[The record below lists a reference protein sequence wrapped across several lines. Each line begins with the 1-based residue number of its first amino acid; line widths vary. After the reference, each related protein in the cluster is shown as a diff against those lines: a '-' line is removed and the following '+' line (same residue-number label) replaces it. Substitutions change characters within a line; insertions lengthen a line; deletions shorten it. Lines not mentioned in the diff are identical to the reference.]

1 MSVIL
6 PLNKVYFIM
15 QIKYLNL
22 LKFDQI
28 QVTKSGD
35 ILHWPTPTDMFNDQN
50 LEVVS
55 DVELVGYLVKHD
67 LKWQM
72 NTDCICSRGSQK
84 LWMIF

>member
-35 ILHWPTPTDMFNDQN
+35 ILTHPHRY
-50 LEVVS
+50 V
-55 DVELVGYLVKHD
+55 
-67 LKWQM
+67 
-72 NTDCICSRGSQK
+72 
-84 LWMIF
+84 